1 MTPWNIV
8 LGPPGT
14 GKTTYL
20 LNTVEKLFDSGIGP
34 HELAYVAFTKKAAT
48 EALTRAITKFDYA
61 EDSYTYFRTIHS
73 LCYFWQGLTKADI
86 LDRKDLRAFSKAV

>member
-1 MTPWNIV
+1 LTPWNIV

-20 LNTVEKLFDSGIGP
+20 LNTVEKLFDSGVQP

-48 EALTRAITKFDYA
+48 EALTRAVIKFDHD
-61 EDSYTYFRTIHS
+61 EDSYT
-73 LCYFWQGLTKADI
+73 
-86 LDRKDLRAFSKAV
+86 